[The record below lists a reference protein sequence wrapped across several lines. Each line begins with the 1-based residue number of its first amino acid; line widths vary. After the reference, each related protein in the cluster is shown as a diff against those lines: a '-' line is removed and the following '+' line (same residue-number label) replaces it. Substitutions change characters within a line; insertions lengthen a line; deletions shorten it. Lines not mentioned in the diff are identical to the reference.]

1 MSDVL
6 DINVEEILN
15 GFRSI
20 QGNDQRLLL
29 LELLAN
35 VLAQQEENQEKQEQ
49 QQQEPKE
56 GQEHQQEQEREQEQN
71 NVGLDDATASQLF
84 STILSFL
91 DNGILSE
98 KRQALRKKLLQTAFI
113 VLTNATKSQHLAE
126 LFYSVAQLASPTAA
140 CYTYLDTFLAYN
152 PQLELQEEEEEEE
165 GQIEEEDEWQHVGS
179 LVCNLCQVEEGR
191 KIFLKMSDDRM
202 SLLVNQIRSKS
213 LYRRR
218 GAIGAIRR

>member
-1 MSDVL
+1 MSDLVL
-6 DINVEEILN
+6 DIKVEEILH
-15 GFRSI
+15 GFSSI

-35 VLAQQEENQEKQEQ
+35 VLAQQEEENQKNQA

-56 GQEHQQEQEREQEQN
+56 GPEHQQEQVQN

-91 DNGILSE
+91 DQGILSE
-98 KRQALRKKLLQTAFI
+98 KRLVLRNKLLQTAFI

-126 LFYSVAQLASPTAA
+126 LFYSVAQLASPTAS

-152 PQLELQEEEEEEE
+152 PQLESQEEEEE

-179 LVCNLCQVEEGR
+179 LICNLCQVEEGR